1 MLIGETADT
10 QAVCVRALG
19 DARPIHVH
27 CDVRMPDLLEWRI
40 KISMS
45 RADLDVSLKFGVR
58 TSVIDRDYVTTL
70 QLRCHELDPAK
81 RRLIKLHVVID
92 QSLNENKFIA
102 IDANKFLPAVADQ
115 AHGHRVQQFVRK
127 MDAHEWLQ
135 RTAPFN
141 LIAK

>member
-1 MLIGETADT
+1 
-10 QAVCVRALG
+10 
-19 DARPIHVH
+19 
-27 CDVRMPDLLEWRI
+27 MPDLLEWRI
-40 KISMS
+40 KIPMS

-58 TSVIDRDYVTTL
+58 TSVIDRDNVAAL
-70 QLRCHELDPAK
+70 QVRCDFVDPVE

-115 AHGHRVQQFVRK
+115 AHRHRVQQFVRK